1 MTGNCQVDLRALF
14 VISMDSYIFLEPFS
28 AGTVCINFYSDFSL
42 TAGRDLSRV
51 RDSSTSSVSF
61 DFFNFQRCRT
71 FVLYD
76 KVMCYLNAISNWCK
90 LIGTNRHKGRRKLL
104 SYFFGPG
111 RIGYGKKNAKSKGK
125 CNMDLKFH
133 N

>member
-1 MTGNCQVDLRALF
+1 MTGNCQVDLRVLF
-14 VISMDSYIFLEPFS
+14 VIRMDSYIFLESFS

-76 KVMCYLNAISNWCK
+76 KVMCYLTAINNW
-90 LIGTNRHKGRRKLL
+90 
-104 SYFFGPG
+104 
-111 RIGYGKKNAKSKGK
+111 
-125 CNMDLKFH
+125 
-133 N
+133 